1 MCIMYVMCK
10 YIFCRHMFLYY
21 VVHMPIRPMF
31 WCSGQTRLVW
41 HIPNQGW
48 PHSRAGHLCD
58 WPEGGCISIRTP
70 TWHSR
75 GNAFVDCRIFFRLKV
90 NVFLKLFLEGGE
102 LASEAEREKYAKLML
117 LICTD
122 GVAWQ
127 SFWTAALGFSC
138 NRALGSSSSLQEV
151 CNFVPLP
158 AMAILRFG
166 SSFWVRRCNLSKSSM
181 SSVAWI
187 HSLFLSCM
195 SWTCFQAINMVQKFT
210 DCQQARTSGRQP
222 CCKLT
227 QQAFFHIQAKTN
239 QD

>member
-1 MCIMYVMCK
+1 MCK

-21 VVHMPIRPMF
+21 IVVHMPIRPIF
-31 WCSGQTRLVW
+31 RCSGQTRLAW
-41 HIPNQGW
+41 RIPSQGW

-90 NVFLKLFLEGGE
+90 NLFLKLFWRAVNLHLECWI
-102 LASEAEREKYAKLML
+102 SCEAEREKYAKLML

-151 CNFVPLP
+151 SV
-158 AMAILRFG
+158 
-166 SSFWVRRCNLSKSSM
+166 M
-181 SSVAWI
+181 SHTRV
-187 HSLFLSCM
+187 
-195 SWTCFQAINMVQKFT
+195 
-210 DCQQARTSGRQP
+210 
-222 CCKLT
+222 
-227 QQAFFHIQAKTN
+227 
-239 QD
+239 